1 METHRI
7 TTRFGPAD
15 VRVYR
20 LHEGWWPVLVGRH
33 HVPSEPALDGPL
45 PQSVDDA
52 VTRMAQAVDRLPAPV
67 PHRPL
72 ASARG

>member
-7 TTRFGPAD
+7 TTRFGTVD

-20 LHEGWWPVLVGRH
+20 LREGWWPVLVGRH
-33 HVPSEPALDGPL
+33 DVPREPSLEGPL
-45 PQSVDDA
+45 PRSVDHA
-52 VTRMAQAVDRLPAPV
+52 VTWMAQAVDRLPVPV

-72 ASARG
+72 ASARR